1 MRATAHVPFGYLG
14 GEPVAEQ
21 AERIESKVDGIGKR
35 RTFGEGSGHGLATA
49 GDGGRMVAVASQL
62 SVRAVSLA
70 AKAKRRGNGNPT
82 SAAYV
87 LVGLAFYA
95 VYALLGVRLVLGI
108 LAGAVDDV
116 FVWTMVLAIAA
127 FMMLHGILNRV
138 HLARRYRAPDSR
150 LWIGRLL

>member
-1 MRATAHVPFGYLG
+1 MGTPPVTRGFTTAILHSDRDASV
-14 GEPVAEQ
+14 E
-21 AERIESKVDGIGKR
+21 
-35 RTFGEGSGHGLATA
+35 HGALHKPLH
-49 GDGGRMVAVASQL
+49 L
-62 SVRAVSLA
+62 SVAYGYRDARDLA
-70 AKAKRRGNGNPT
+70 AVFQGRQSGYAYGRQGNPT

-87 LVGLAFYA
+87 LVGIAFYA

-127 FMMLHGILNRV
+127 FMILHGIVNRV